1 MQKIG
6 SGVVGGVV
14 KNFSK
19 GSVAGAIGLLFVV
32 TASAQE
38 PDYFGGINRTTD
50 GSEEIILETEKAVQ
64 GQAKEKR
71 PMSAQE
77 ERRRLNE
84 IRERIRKLNQVTEE
98 LGTMVNGKKAAAIP
112 QDQMTLAPL
121 RLSIARTLTAN
132 LIRPGL
138 RSRKLVHAKTFQPGA
153 RVPQGS
159 VLQFDMNFTRP
170 LDASTSRKILLWS
183 RSENPRQRLSTDTL
197 YAIGYS
203 SGEGDGLTWRKSK
216 SSRWPAYAKITKK
229 ARFTAQ
235 NIAGNLRKHSGSL
248 RIQTAVLKPG
258 DYQLWIKIYRK
269 KDKKTVET
277 DIQRF
282 NFTVTDTPLTVV
294 ADVPEAVPNYN
305 SDRNVW
311 AGEYQA
317 FLSDWAVEPIRV
329 EAQSSGTGLS
339 VPDSKDVGE
348 TVFDFYV
355 RPKKK
360 YIGRTR
366 RFTLKVTDGL
376 GRTASLSRK
385 IYIVDSRN
393 FEISVDM
400 ARAVKAGQMIRGTV
414 RYPAGFSLKKK
425 PRIADK
431 RGFAWTSSDY
441 TSFRIKVKEEGVDH
455 KRLFGIVAS
464 GKINGLAEEQVLKW
478 TRTYKVK
485 SQDLIYDEARNK
497 RRTEANNRA
506 WREALSAV
514 AGATGAAASAYNNS
528 KSTDT
533 TAPDRRYDEDNNNS
547 NYEIVQRE
555 QGGDDA
561 GERSGAGN
569 TGRSDETS
577 GSTYELVQR
586 EQGGDQS
593 GTRTGVGNTTGT
605 SSGPPTNICG
615 VDISDGQWQEP
626 FYDGGRYYDAM
637 PEEIS
642 EITIIK
648 KKSDNGTRY
657 KYKLVFYA
665 ASCVLKSVSTPNGDG
680 YDIVAYYDNGGKEVE
695 KTKTYS
701 KEWDRRGNLVE
712 CWQYDGSNKITEK
725 DCSNSRKD
733 VRNCS

>member
-1 MQKIG
+1 MQKYG
-6 SGVVGGVV
+6 SGVAGCVA
-14 KNFSK
+14 KLLSK
-19 GSVAGAIGLLFVV
+19 VSVAGAIGLLFVV
-32 TASAQE
+32 TVSAQE
-38 PDYFGGINRTTD
+38 TDFFGGINRDSD
-50 GSEEIILETEKAVQ
+50 GSEEIVLETEKTVQ
-64 GQAKEKR
+64 GSAKEKR

-77 ERRRLNE
+77 EKRKLNE
-84 IRERIRKLNQVTEE
+84 IRERIRKLNQATEE
-98 LGTMVNGKKAAAIP
+98 FGTMVNGNKSAANP
-112 QDQMTLAPL
+112 KDKMTLAPL
-121 RLSIARTLTAN
+121 RLSIARALTADI
-132 LIRPGL
+132 IRPGL

-153 RVPQGS
+153 RIPQGS
-159 VLQFDMNFTRP
+159 VLQFDMTFSWP

-183 RSENPRQRLSTDTL
+183 RSKNPRQRLSTDAL
-197 YAIGYS
+197 FAIGYS

-229 ARFTAQ
+229 ARFNAK
-235 NIAGNLRKHSGSL
+235 NIAGNLRKHTGVL
-248 RIQTAVLKPG
+248 QIQTAVLKPG

-282 NFTVTDTPLTVV
+282 NFTLTDTPLTVV
-294 ADVPEAVPNYN
+294 ADIPQAVPNYN
-305 SDRNVW
+305 PDRNVW

-329 EAQSSGTGLS
+329 ETQSSGTGLS

-348 TVFDFYV
+348 TVFDFYL

-360 YIGRTR
+360 YIGRTK

-385 IYIVDSRN
+385 IYIADSRK
-393 FEISVDM
+393 FEIQVDM
-400 ARAVKAGQMIRGTV
+400 ARAVKAGQTIRGTV
-414 RYPAGFSLKKK
+414 KYPAGFRLKKK

-431 RGFAWTSSDY
+431 RGFAWTSSNY
-441 TSFRIKVKEEGVDH
+441 TSFRIKVKEQGVDH
-455 KRLFGIVAS
+455 KRLFGIIAS

-497 RRTEANNRA
+497 RRTQANNRA

-514 AGATGAAASAYNNS
+514 AGATGAAVSAYNNS
-528 KSTDT
+528 KATDT
-533 TAPDRRYDEDNNNS
+533 TTPDQSYDEDNNSS
-547 NYEIVQRE
+547 NYEIVQRD

-561 GERSGAGN
+561 GERTGAGN
-569 TGRSDETS
+569 TRRSDETTN
-577 GSTYELVQR
+577 STYELVQR
-586 EQGGDQS
+586 EQGGDPS

-642 EITIIK
+642 AITIIK

-665 ASCVLKSVSTPNGDG
+665 SSCILQSESTPNGKG

-695 KTKTYS
+695 KTETYS

-712 CWQYDGSNKITEK
+712 YWRYDGNGGSGQN
-725 DCSNSRKD
+725 CSNSRKD
-733 VRNCS
+733 VPNCS